1 MTTWQIILPWLVP
14 MALLLITSGLMSG
27 SEAALFS
34 LRSRDLK
41 QMEKGSTAARLAARL
56 LHEPEELLSGILF
69 WNLLVNLTY
78 FTLVGIVGAKLEASP
93 QAGGGVAITFT
104 VANLL
109 IVIFFSEMLPKSLAV
124 LAPKRIATLCGFPV
138 TIALRVVRPAL
149 PAVRVANLVARRLI
163 WPGFE
168 PEPEIDLEAIGRA
181 IDLGTGDTALAKREQ
196 TALKNLV
203 QLADLRADEC
213 MRPRSTLP
221 VCAPPITPED
231 LSEAFAMSSE
241 GFAGPG
247 YLLVVEPGGD
257 HIVGSLNI
265 DQLRPSQVDQPTA
278 AIEPVCY
285 VPWSSS
291 VSKAL
296 DLLQQQKL
304 SVAIVVNEFGDTI
317 GMLSTEDIV
326 HQILTGRFEHQSATV
341 AT

>member
-1 MTTWQIILPWLVP
+1 MTAWQIILPWLVP
-14 MALLLITSGLMSG
+14 MAILLITSALMSG

-34 LRSRDLK
+34 LRSRELK
-41 QMEKGSTAARLAARL
+41 QMEKGSTAARLATRL
-56 LHEPEELLSGILF
+56 LHEPEALLSGILF
-69 WNLLVNLTY
+69 WNLLVNMTY
-78 FTLVGIVGAKLEASP
+78 FTIVGIVGAKLEESP
-93 QAGGGVAITFT
+93 QAGAGVAVTFT

-109 IVIFFSEMLPKSLAV
+109 FVIFFSEMLPKSLAV
-124 LAPKRIATLCGFPV
+124 LAPKRIATLCSVP
-138 TIALRVVRPAL
+138 IAVSLRVVRPAL
-149 PAVRVANLVARRLI
+149 PVVRVANLVARRLI

-168 PEPEIDLEAIGRA
+168 PEPEIDLDAIGRA

-231 LSEAFAMSSE
+231 LSEAFAMSAE
-241 GFAGPG
+241 GFTGPG

-326 HQILTGRFEHQSATV
+326 HQILTGRFEHQSAAE

>member
-1 MTTWQIILPWLVP
+1 VTTGQIILPWLVP
-14 MALLLITSGLMSG
+14 MLLLLITSALMSG

-34 LRSRDLK
+34 LRSRELK
-41 QMEKGSTAARLAARL
+41 QMEKGSTAARLAAKL
-56 LHEPEELLSGILF
+56 LHDPNELLSGILF
-69 WNLLVNLTY
+69 WNLLVNMTY
-78 FTLVGIVGAKLEASP
+78 FTTVGIVGAKLESSP
-93 QAGGGVAITFT
+93 QAGAGVAVTFT

-124 LAPKRIATLCGFPV
+124 LAPTRVAALCSFPIAA
-138 TIALRVVRPAL
+138 ALRIVRPAL

-181 IDLGTGDTALAKREQ
+181 IDLGTGDTALAMREQ

-203 QLADLRADEC
+203 QLADLRAEQC

-221 VCAPPITPED
+221 VCSPPITPKD
-231 LSEAFAMSSE
+231 LSEAFAMPAE
-241 GFAGPG
+241 GSAAAG
-247 YLLVVEPGGD
+247 YLLVIEPGGD

-278 AIEPVCY
+278 VIEPVCY

-326 HQILTGRFEHQSATV
+326 HQILTGRFEHQTATE